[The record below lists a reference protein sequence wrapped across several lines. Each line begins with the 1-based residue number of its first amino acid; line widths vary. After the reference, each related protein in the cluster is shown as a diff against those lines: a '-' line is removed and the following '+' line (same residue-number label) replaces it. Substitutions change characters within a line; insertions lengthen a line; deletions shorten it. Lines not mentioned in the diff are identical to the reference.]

1 MKTVLKLVI
10 AIAVVNA
17 VVRAADSAWNYY
29 QLKDGAERALL
40 FGSKLSSQQVHQQIM
55 EAANELRLPLKPED
69 LSVRWR
75 SGRRHAVASYT
86 QQIEFLPNY
95 PYPILFSFSVDAAA
109 VERAP
114 DDEEYPPIYSDSR
127 VR

>member
-1 MKTVLKLVI
+1 MKTVLKLVV
-10 AIAVVNA
+10 AIAMVNA

-29 QLKDGAERALL
+29 QLKDAAERALL

-55 EAANELRLPLKPED
+55 ETANELRLPLKPED

-75 SGRRHAVASYT
+75 SGRRLAVASYT

-95 PYPILFSFSVDAAA
+95 PYPILFSFNVDTSA
-109 VERAP
+109 VGRAP
-114 DDEEYPPIYSDSR
+114 DDEEYPPIHSNSR

>member
-10 AIAVVNA
+10 AIALVNA

-29 QLKDGAERALL
+29 QLKDAAERALL

-55 EAANELRLPLKPED
+55 ETANELRLPLQPED

-75 SGRRHAVASYT
+75 SGRRLALASYT
-86 QQIEFLPNY
+86 QQIEFLPTY
-95 PYPILFSFSVDAAA
+95 PYPILFSFNVDTAA
-109 VERAP
+109 VGTAP

-127 VR
+127 IR

>member
-10 AIAVVNA
+10 AIALVNG

-29 QLKDGAERALL
+29 QLKDAAQRALL

-55 EAANELRLPLKPED
+55 ETAGELRLPLKPED

-75 SGRRHAVASYT
+75 SGRRLALASYT

-95 PYPILFSFSVDAAA
+95 PYPILFSFDVDAAA
-109 VERAP
+109 VGTAP
-114 DDEEYPPIYSDSR
+114 DDEEYPPIDSHR
-127 VR
+127 KVR

>member
-29 QLKDGAERALL
+29 QLKDAAQRALL
-40 FGSKLSSQQVHQQIM
+40 FGSRLTSQQLHQQILQTAGDL
-55 EAANELRLPLKPED
+55 ELPLKAED

-75 SGRRHAVASYT
+75 SGRRIAEASYT
-86 QQIEFLPNY
+86 HQIEFLPNY
-95 PYPILFSFSVDAAA
+95 RYPVLFSFNVDTPAI
-109 VERAP
+109 ESGP
-114 DDEEYPPIYSDSR
+114 SDDEYPPEYGDKR
-127 VR
+127 PR

>member
-10 AIAVVNA
+10 AIALVNA

-29 QLKDGAERALL
+29 QLKDAAERALL

-55 EAANELRLPLKPED
+55 QTANELRLPLKPED

-75 SGRRHAVASYT
+75 SGRRLAVASYT
-86 QQIEFLPNY
+86 QQIEFAAELPLPGPVLVQRRY
-95 PYPILFSFSVDAAA
+95 GGRREGA
-109 VERAP
+109 RRR
-114 DDEEYPPIYSDSR
+114 R
-127 VR
+127 VPADLQ